1 MPTEKGNSLLFGI
14 GPQLMKEK
22 NYQFPFY
29 RRLAEK
35 HGKVFRMKVAPGKYL
50 VVLSDPE
57 DVDFVQQNEGKYPN
71 RGSALRVMKLLFSG
85 DLSSPSSML
94 ATSDG
99 PEWKKL
105 RSELNP
111 VVNPRKLGRH
121 VERLDPVSQTF
132 LEIVQ
137 ESVDKDGYSRDLMEF
152 LPFWSMKAI
161 ARFLYPKLLNVQRE
175 RDQRVVDTYDG
186 MQLMFK
192 ALRLRYIPLWVLKYL
207 PLKAMKEGKEG
218 VRKYQ
223 TATHSILADMERNDN
238 STAKNPTEG
247 TFYEQWKAQGWTHET
262 ILLVMADFLAAG
274 TDTVST

>member
-1 MPTEKGNSLLFGI
+1 
-14 GPQLMKEK
+14 
-22 NYQFPFY
+22 
-29 RRLAEK
+29 
-35 HGKVFRMKVAPGKYL
+35 
-50 VVLSDPE
+50 
-57 DVDFVQQNEGKYPN
+57 
-71 RGSALRVMKLLFSG
+71 
-85 DLSSPSSML
+85 
-94 ATSDG
+94 
-99 PEWKKL
+99 
-105 RSELNP
+105 

-274 TDTVST
+274 TDTTINTTAYSLHQLAKHPEVQKKAHDEVVSVAGKDGVITDEVMQKLPYIKAVQKEATR